1 MKNRK
6 LILLLLLPLAFLLLG
21 YLHWLTN
28 WERVADP
35 VMSRNITD
43 KERYRPDGRSGEII
57 TQDETAIWYEDR
69 VREHFPMD
77 GDQER
82 IAYILRGWNG
92 LLAYIPEGVD
102 SYIVPIPIPILYE
115 REGTE
120 DCRRYKDFIE
130 GLSERTGD
138 RGEVINLY
146 ETMSEH
152 KEEYLYYG
160 ETGVLTNVGGYYA
173 SDGLLKAMG
182 ESGLPAL
189 AEYEEELYVMEEAS
203 ELTYLYS
210 LPGSKGYCEVFTV
223 DDSGQVHAMKKPVI
237 RDGGAADG
245 TVIADGYHN
254 WAVIEGDGGIEE
266 GVALLIG
273 DRSAKVMAPF
283 LANHFQKVYYVFL
296 DWDYY
301 FGTKYHPIDKIF
313 EEYDI
318 RKVILAQWAS
328 DIGEVGEMTAFSE
341 LRKRDGG
348 DSFDRS
354 VE

>member
-6 LILLLLLPLAFLLLG
+6 LFLVLLLPPAFLLLG

-28 WERVADP
+28 WERVTDP
-35 VMSRNITD
+35 VMMRNITD
-43 KERYRPDGRSGEII
+43 EERYRPDGWSDEII
-57 TQDETAIWYEDR
+57 TQNETSIWYEDR
-69 VREHFPMD
+69 VREHFPTS
-77 GDQER
+77 GSQER
-82 IAYILRGWNG
+82 IEYILQGWNS

-115 REGTE
+115 KEGTA
-120 DCRRYKDFIE
+120 DYQRYRNFVKS
-130 GLSERTGD
+130 LSEKTRD
-138 RGEVINLY
+138 KSEVADLY

-152 KEEYLYYG
+152 KEEYLYYR
-160 ETGVLTNVGGYYA
+160 ERGVLTNLGGYYA
-173 SDGLLKAMG
+173 SDGLLEAMG

-189 AEYEEELYVMEEAS
+189 AEYDEELHVMEEAS

-273 DRSAKVMAPF
+273 DRSARVMAPF

-296 DWDYY
+296 DWDYF
-301 FGTKYHPIDKIF
+301 FGTEYHPIDKIF

-318 RKVILAQWAS
+318 RKVVLAQWAS
-328 DIGEVGEMTAFSE
+328 DLGEVGEMTAFSE

-348 DSFDRS
+348 DSFDQS